1 MKEERSIFTDTSFPV
16 SPKNTFFKCAEKAA
30 AVKGSPFLFYGE
42 CNQFINVM
50 PGNRVAAKWAKL
62 QNVPS
67 KSIFNLQTANIHP
80 SALTW
85 GEKPGSFT
93 PEINGSFQEELSTGQ
108 NHPSTPRQNYSERG
122 KGAKHLF

>member
-1 MKEERSIFTDTSFPV
+1 MKEERRIFTDTSFPV
-16 SPKNTFFKCAEKAA
+16 SPKNTFFKCAENAA
-30 AVKGSPFLFYGE
+30 AVKASPFLFYGE
-42 CNQFINVM
+42 CNQFINV
-50 PGNRVAAKWAKL
+50 KWVKL

-93 PEINGSFQEELSTGQ
+93 PEINGTFQEEL
-108 NHPSTPRQNYSERG
+108 
-122 KGAKHLF
+122 